1 MKINE
6 SGENYLETILILRS
20 RNGYARSIDIA
31 NELSYTK
38 ASVSVAMKSLR
49 ENGYIT
55 VDDEGGLT
63 LTEKGTEI
71 AQRMYERHKVIAKAL
86 ITLGVDEET
95 AYKDSCKIEHYISDI
110 SFEKIK
116 EYLEKDAKD

>member
-110 SFEKIK
+110 SFQKIK
-116 EYLEKDAKD
+116 EYLDKNAKD